1 MLDLEELFFCFRKM
15 LVGRE
20 TFYLD
25 LLLCATGFCCYVMV
39 EALMKIRKSS
49 QIVFVVVIFKD

>member
-25 LLLCATGFCCYVMV
+25 LLLCAIGFCCYVMV

-49 QIVFVVVIFKD
+49 